1 MTKVYI
7 LKCFDNQVGVWTKN
21 FDTREEAE
29 TAWEEV
35 TQTGRLA
42 VIEEIEETV
51 EL

>member
-21 FDTREEAE
+21 FGTREEAE
-29 TAWEEV
+29 AAWEEV